1 MDDKQLDRLLQELSD
16 VTVSPSNRL
25 IYEAREKASRQALR
39 REKKREW
46 APFVIVILLNILLV
60 VGETIFMVC
69 LSTSM
74 QQISIIVG
82 VGVFSMQLPIAAYL
96 LGKIYYKD
104 KELERR

>member
-82 VGVFSMQLPIAAYL
+82 IGVFSMQFPIAAYL

>member
-46 APFVIVILLNILLV
+46 APFVIVILLNIL
-60 VGETIFMVC
+60 
-69 LSTSM
+69 
-74 QQISIIVG
+74 
-82 VGVFSMQLPIAAYL
+82 
-96 LGKIYYKD
+96 
-104 KELERR
+104 